1 MELKDLL
8 TIILTSINLLM
19 VSLFSVHSIIDRN
32 RGKITRGKKVWLN
45 TEVISKTKIDNHIMN
60 LEAHLKSKLTLTDKC
75 SKLDSEMIL
84 FFYESIDYIRMIDP
98 RKYPEIKKN
107 IMLAMDELMLTV
119 IQTSNDL
126 SDVEISKVVQGY
138 RIKLIKNL
146 FELGIE
152 IDKKM

>member
-8 TIILTSINLLM
+8 SIILTSLNLLM
-19 VSLFSVHSIIDRN
+19 VTVFSVHSIKDRN
-32 RGKITRGKKVWLN
+32 RGKIARGKKVWMN

-60 LEAHLKSKLTLTDKC
+60 LEAHLKSDLTLTIKC
-75 SKLDSEMIL
+75 AELDRDMLS

-98 RKYPEIKKN
+98 KKYPEIKKN

-119 IQTSNDL
+119 IQTSNGL
-126 SDVEISKVVQGY
+126 TEYEINKVVQGY

>member
-1 MELKDLL
+1 MELNDII
-8 TIILTSINLLM
+8 TIILTAANLGIFTF
-19 VSLFSVHSIIDRN
+19 FSVQSILDKN

-45 TEVISKTKIDNHIMN
+45 TEVISKTKIDNHISS
-60 LEAHLKSKLTLTDKC
+60 LEAHLKSDLPLSVKC
-75 SKLDSEMIL
+75 SKLDSDMLL

-98 RKYPEIKKN
+98 KKYPEIKKN

-119 IQTSNDL
+119 IQTSNKL
-126 SDVEISKVVQGY
+126 EAYEISKVVQGY

-146 FELGIE
+146 FDLGIE

>member
-8 TIILTSINLLM
+8 TIILTSINLFM
-19 VSLFSVHSIIDRN
+19 VTLFSVHSIIDRN
-32 RGKITRGKKVWLN
+32 RGKISKGKKVWLD

-60 LEAHLKSKLTLTDKC
+60 LEAHLKSDLTLTVKC
-75 SKLDSEMIL
+75 SELDHDMLL
-84 FFYESIDYIRMIDP
+84 FFYDSIDYIRMIDP
-98 RKYPEIKKN
+98 KKYPEIKNN

-119 IQTSNDL
+119 IQTSNGLTD
-126 SDVEISKVVQGY
+126 DEINKLVQGY